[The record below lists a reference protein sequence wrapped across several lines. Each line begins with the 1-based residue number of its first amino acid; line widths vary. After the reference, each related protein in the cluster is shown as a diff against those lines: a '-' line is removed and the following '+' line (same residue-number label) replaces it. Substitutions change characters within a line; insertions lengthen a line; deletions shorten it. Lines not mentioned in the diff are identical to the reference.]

1 MAQLTRSK
9 ELVAKMAK
17 TEWLNPTSAEDWKWV
32 AKYLMKR
39 KPDIANFW
47 QFKITY
53 ENVKAAIDALSDDP
67 EGRLLLITLNGA
79 YRQRKYRSPTNGR
92 QARTFSLP
100 NAVIR
105 KLDRIK
111 LTDKTETETVI
122 DLINGAETMLRD
134 HREQK
139 NKLRAALAGEREKSK
154 QAATSFNAQLEEA
167 IKQFRPSLRRLA
179 IWEEV
184 HGGDLPYAGI
194 DEQDINE
201 QVEKAIKQI
210 KRAIFYADGQLPQI
224 TENTSE

>member
-1 MAQLTRSK
+1 M
-9 ELVAKMAK
+9 AKMIRP
-17 TEWLNPTSAEDWKWV
+17 EWLNPTNTEDWTW
-32 AKYLMKR
+32 AGEYLQER
-39 KPDIANFW
+39 KPDIAKFW
-47 QFKITY
+47 RSEISY
-53 ENVKAAIDALSDDP
+53 ENVKAAIDVLNDDP
-67 EGRLLLITLNGA
+67 DGRILITKLSGA

-105 KLDRIK
+105 NLDRIK
-111 LTDKTETETVI
+111 LTDKTDTETVI
-122 DLINGAETMLRD
+122 DLINGSETMLRD

-154 QAATSFNAQLEEA
+154 QAATSFKAQLEEA

-184 HGGDLPYAGI
+184 YGGDLPYAGV

-210 KRAIFYADGQLPQI
+210 KRAISYADGQLPKV
-224 TENTSE
+224 TEHTSE

>member
-1 MAQLTRSK
+1 
-9 ELVAKMAK
+9 MAK
-17 TEWLNPTSAEDWKWV
+17 PEWLNPTSVEDWMWV
-32 AKYLMKR
+32 GEYLQER
-39 KPDIANFW
+39 KPDIAKFW
-47 QFKITY
+47 RSEITY
-53 ENVKAAIDALSDDP
+53 EDVKTAIDVLNDDP
-67 EGRLLLITLNGA
+67 DGRELITKLCGA

-100 NAVIR
+100 NAAIG
-105 KLDRIK
+105 KLRRIK

-139 NKLRAALAGEREKSK
+139 NKLKVALAWEREKSK
-154 QAATSFNAQLEEA
+154 QAATSFKAQLEEA

-184 HGGDLPYAGI
+184 YGGDLPYAGI

-210 KRAIFYADGQLPQI
+210 KRAISYADGQLPKI
-224 TENTSE
+224 TESISE